1 MAARL
6 KFSSA
11 TDSGTVR
18 EINADYLVSREPA
31 GPLER
36 VQKGTTWVIADG
48 LGGGDQGRRAARLAA
63 QAATDAYWDS
73 AIPDPP
79 SKLRAAIERTNK
91 LLWEQNEPENS
102 GTPFGATL
110 LAACIIEQQMLVAH
124 VGRSRAHLFRDGKL
138 LQLTEDHTWVAQAV
152 RDELITPEEAVNHP
166 RRNVITRC
174 LGIGDRVQIDLGN
187 EQLRPGDII
196 LLASDGLARSL
207 DDRTVEL
214 ILGRYGGD
222 AAGVLVE
229 EAKRL
234 GASDNIT
241 VATIAIT
248 AGPDQEADQADRIA
262 LLSRLGYELT
272 RTPDLD
278 NTLASV
284 LERVLT
290 LSGGERAA
298 IMLVEPD
305 GSLTTRV
312 VRSTYGDS
320 RAFEPSRTVAE
331 RALSEQRPILLANTL
346 DDDAYST
353 SDSIVAMSLRSVL
366 CVPMIVHDRSIGAL
380 YIDSTS
386 GTVSFSQTDLDLLVS
401 FGGHAAAALQNARLH
416 DELVARMR
424 DVDRERRKKDVLIRS
439 LSSALIA
446 IDNHGLVTE
455 WNPRATEILEIEQ
468 ADALGAAF
476 FEMIPA
482 SVASWL
488 RGLAAQSEAGSQT
501 VLFSNEWRGELGARD
516 RVILAGRVGRIR
528 DPDEQISGYVFVL
541 NDRTDVVLVEEA
553 RRREHEERERL
564 RDLFSRYFAPTV
576 VERLLHT
583 PGAVELGGT
592 RHQLAVL
599 FADVRG
605 FTGFSEQNTP
615 EEIVRVLNQY
625 LELATTEI
633 FGQLGTVDKFL
644 GDGVMAMFGAPVDLP
659 DRELAAVRAAVAM
672 SSRISELRE
681 ETGVQVGFGIGI
693 HAGEAIVG
701 NIGTSRLMSY
711 TAIGDVVNVSARLES
726 EARTGEILISGET
739 YEKIAAYVDVE
750 ELGSIYLKG
759 RLNPIRVFKVL
770 RLNDE
775 GATPA

>member
-6 KFSSA
+6 TFSSA

-18 EINADYLVSREPA
+18 DINADYLVSREPG

-36 VQKGTTWVIADG
+36 VQKGTSWVIADG

-63 QAATDAYWDS
+63 QATSDAYWDS

-91 LLWEQNEPENS
+91 LLWAQNDPGDS
-102 GTPFGATL
+102 GTPFGATI
-110 LAACIIEQQMLVAH
+110 LAACIIEQQLLVAH
-124 VGRSRAHLFRDGKL
+124 VGRSRAYLFRNGKL
-138 LQLTEDHTWVAQAV
+138 IQLTEDHTWVAQAI
-152 RDELITPEEAVNHP
+152 RDELITPEEARTHP

-174 LGIGDRVQIDLGN
+174 LGIGDRVQIDICN
-187 EQLRPGDII
+187 EQLQHGDIV
-196 LLASDGLARSL
+196 LLASDGLARSI
-207 DDRTVEL
+207 DNGTAEL
-214 ILGRYGGD
+214 ILSRYGAD
-222 AAGVLVE
+222 AARVLVD
-229 EAKRL
+229 EANRI
-234 GASDNIT
+234 GASDNVT
-241 VATIAIT
+241 VATIAVT
-248 AGPDQEADQADRIA
+248 AGPEQEADQADRIA

-272 RTPDLD
+272 RSPNLD

-284 LERVLT
+284 LDRVLM

-312 VRSTYGDS
+312 ARSKLGETSG
-320 RAFEPSRTVAE
+320 FVPSHSVAE
-331 RALSEQRPILLANTL
+331 RALSEQRPILLANTM
-346 DDDAYST
+346 DNDMYST
-353 SDSIVAMSLRSVL
+353 SDSIVAMSLRSIL

-424 DVDRERRKKDVLIRS
+424 DVDRERRNKDVLIRS
-439 LSSALIA
+439 LSSALVA
-446 IDNHGLVTE
+446 IDSQGAVTE
-455 WNPRATEILEIEQ
+455 WNPRATEILGIDQ
-468 ADALGAAF
+468 SDALGAAF
-476 FEMIPA
+476 FELVPA
-482 SVASWL
+482 SIASWL

-501 VLFSNEWRGELGARD
+501 VLFSNEWRGELGSRD
-516 RVILAGRVGRIR
+516 PVVLAGRVGRIR

-553 RRREHEERERL
+553 RRREHEERERM

-592 RHQLAVL
+592 RHEIAVL

-605 FTGFSEQNTP
+605 FTSFSEQNTP
-615 EEIVRVLNQY
+615 EEIVRVLNRY

-633 FGQLGTVDKFL
+633 FEQLGTIDKFL

-672 SSRISELRE
+672 SSRISELRQ

-701 NIGTSRLMSY
+701 NIGTSKLMSY

-739 YEKIAAYVDVE
+739 YEKIAAHVDVE

-759 RLNPIRVFKVL
+759 RLHPIRVFKVL
-770 RLNDE
+770 RLIDDI
-775 GATPA
+775 TVQD

>member
-1 MAARL
+1 MSMAARL
-6 KFSSA
+6 EFSTA
-11 TDSGTVR
+11 TDPGAVR
-18 EINADYLVSREPA
+18 ETNADWLVCREPA

-48 LGGGDQGRRAARLAA
+48 LGGGDQGRRAAKLAA

-79 SKLRAAIERTNK
+79 SKLRAAIERTNT
-91 LLWEQNEPENS
+91 LLWAQNDPGDS
-102 GTPFGATL
+102 GVPFGATV
-110 LAACIIEQQMLVAH
+110 LAACIIEQQLLFAH
-124 VGRSRAHLFRDGKL
+124 VGRSRAYLYRNGKL
-138 LQLTEDHTWVAQAV
+138 TQLTEDHSWVAQAI
-152 RDELITPEEAVNHP
+152 RDGIISPEEEHTHP

-187 EQLRPGDII
+187 EQLQPGDIV
-196 LLASDGLARSL
+196 LLASDGLARSIENG
-207 DDRTVEL
+207 TVQL
-214 ILGRYGGD
+214 ILERYGAD

-234 GASDNIT
+234 GAPDNVT
-241 VATIAIT
+241 VATIAIS
-248 AGPDQEADQADRIA
+248 ASPDQETDQADRIA

-272 RTPDLD
+272 RSPNLEV
-278 NTLASV
+278 TLASV

-298 IMLVEPD
+298 IMLLEPD
-305 GSLTTRV
+305 GSLATRV
-312 VRSTYGDS
+312 VRSIHGDVQS
-320 RAFEPSRTVAE
+320 FAPSLSVAE
-331 RALSEQRPILLANTL
+331 RALTEQRPIQLANAM
-346 DDDAYST
+346 DDERFST
-353 SDSIVAMSLRSVL
+353 SESIVAMALRSVL
-366 CVPMIVHDRSIGAL
+366 CVPMIVHDQSIGAL

-424 DVDRERRKKDVLIRS
+424 DVERERRNKDVLIRS
-439 LSSALIA
+439 LSSALVA
-446 IDNHGLVTE
+446 IDSQGIVTE
-455 WNPRATEILEIEQ
+455 WNPRATEILGVDQ
-468 ADALGAAF
+468 QVALGSRLF
-476 FEMIPA
+476 DLVPPTI
-482 SVASWL
+482 ASWL
-488 RGLAAQSEAGSQT
+488 RGLAAQAEAGTQT
-501 VLFSNEWRGELGARD
+501 VLFSNEWRGELGSREQ
-516 RVILAGRVGRIR
+516 VVLAGRVGRIR
-528 DPDEQISGYVFVL
+528 DPDAQISGYVFVL

-553 RRREHEERERL
+553 RRRELEERERL
-564 RDLFSRYFAPTV
+564 RDLFSRYFAPSV

-592 RHQLAVL
+592 RHNIAVL
-599 FADVRG
+599 FADVRS
-605 FTGFSEQNTP
+605 FTTFSEQNTP
-615 EEIVRVLNQY
+615 EEIVRVLNSY

-633 FGQLGTVDKFL
+633 FGQLGTIDKFL
-644 GDGVMAMFGAPVDLP
+644 GDGVMAIFGAPVDLP

-672 SSRISELRE
+672 SSRIAELRA
-681 ETGVQVGFGIGI
+681 ETGSQVGFGIGV
-693 HAGEAIVG
+693 HTGEAIVG

-711 TAIGDVVNVSARLES
+711 TAIGDAVNVAARLES

-739 YEKIAAYVDVE
+739 YEKIAAHVDVE

-770 RLNDE
+770 RLVDQ
-775 GATPA
+775 